1 MQPQNKT
8 TNKRR
13 MALLSTL
20 YGCLIYPVTLM
31 LGLII
36 SVQLGGPGSNVFTFV
51 NLVGMPR
58 AIIYVGIL
66 GLLTGPVVGLLIGL
80 FIEFKR
86 TGSLWRAAGGG
97 VLIGLIVTLFAE
109 SLLGEDATSEPVG
122 TGLRIASILAAMA
135 TALAVGLALRY
146 RP

>member
-1 MQPQNKT
+1 
-8 TNKRR
+8 
-13 MALLSTL
+13 
-20 YGCLIYPVTLM
+20 
-31 LGLII
+31 
-36 SVQLGGPGSNVFTFV
+36 
-51 NLVGMPR
+51 MPR

-109 SLLGEDATSEPVG
+109 SLLVLQREFPMVS
-122 TGLRIASILAAMA
+122 
-135 TALAVGLALRY
+135 
-146 RP
+146 